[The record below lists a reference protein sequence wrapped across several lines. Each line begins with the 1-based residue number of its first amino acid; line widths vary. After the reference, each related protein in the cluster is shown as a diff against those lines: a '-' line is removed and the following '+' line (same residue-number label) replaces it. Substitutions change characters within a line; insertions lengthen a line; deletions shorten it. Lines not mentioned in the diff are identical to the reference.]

1 MIPAA
6 ILLTV
11 QSFLRRIWPC
21 PPGEIFGTHCSSRC
35 SCLPCARTDRPS
47 RLFPRGWIARTRAQ
61 NRGRPPS
68 FWRRLCS
75 LQPWPSRRATG
86 RLEAGRPRS
95 DTRTQL
101 HRRGRLLLRW
111 VCKKKQ
117 GVFNRMGIG
126 EYIPSTPYFTLHTG
140 HDELILKWSPTLDYW
155 IEDPC
160 RLLINSK

>member
-1 MIPAA
+1 MAHTYWKNHPLPTQNNGPEKMCVISLTTTIYCYCNKIQLVT

-11 QSFLRRIWPC
+11 QSFLRRIWPY

-47 RLFPRGWIARTRAQ
+47 RRFPRGWIARTRAQ

-75 LQPWPSRRATG
+75 LQPWPSRPVTG
-86 RLEAGRPRS
+86 RWAAGRLRS

-101 HRRGRLLLRW
+101 HKRGRLLLRW
-111 VCKKKQ
+111 VCKKQ
-117 GVFNRMGIG
+117 GGG
-126 EYIPSTPYFTLHTG
+126 Q
-140 HDELILKWSPTLDYW
+140 
-155 IEDPC
+155 
-160 RLLINSK
+160 